1 MKLKFI
7 NGDRLLSVPEA
18 DEGRAERASAG
29 CGFPIFDANLYLGP
43 CPFRALQEEKNPR
56 VLLQNAEAQL
66 GLFNSWSALF
76 HKDWRSGFLR
86 DACHADRGEGSL
98 RWNGIVNPTFPK
110 WREDFVGLRSK
121 HRFCSVKIC
130 PGLLKEGW
138 NDDTLRQAAS
148 FARSESLPLVLTRR
162 LVDDRLVPDWLKLHP
177 VDGGSLLAFLEE
189 TSGTRLILSHFSAPE
204 ISDLVESGA
213 QAMDHV
219 FFEVGFQTPLIG
231 WYEQLVSQELGGRLV
246 YASGY
251 PLHYCAGMAGILQ
264 ARVSPL
270 EKKRI
275 LYENALRLFD
285 L

>member
-7 NGDRLLSVPEA
+7 KGECLVSDSEA
-18 DEGRAERASAG
+18 DEGKAEHASAG

-43 CPFRALQEEKNPR
+43 CPFRALQEETNPR
-56 VLLQNAEAQL
+56 VILENAEAQL

-86 DACHADRGEGSL
+86 DAAQTDRGDGSL

-110 WREDFVGLRSK
+110 WREDFVWLRSK
-121 HRFCSVKIC
+121 HRFCSIKIC
-130 PGLLKEGW
+130 PGLLKKGW
-138 NDDTLRQAAS
+138 NSETLRQAAS
-148 FARSESLPLVLTRR
+148 FAASESLPLVLARR

-177 VDGGSLLAFLEE
+177 VDGDSLRCFLEE
-189 TSGTRLILSHFSAPE
+189 NSDTPLILSNFSAPE
-204 ISDLVESGA
+204 ISDLVEGGVE
-213 QAMDHV
+213 AMDHI

-231 WYEQLVSQELGGRLV
+231 WYEQLVSRDLGGRLI
-246 YASGY
+246 YASGH

-275 LYENALRLFD
+275 LYENALRLFN